1 MYVCLCTGTT
11 DRQIKQAVFEGAR
24 SLAELREELG
34 VASQCGQCSRLTKQI
49 VRDTVDEMANSS
61 LYYQAV

>member
-11 DRQIKQAVFEGAR
+11 DRQIKQAVFDGAR
-24 SLAELREELG
+24 SLDDVRDDLG
-34 VASQCGQCSRLTKQI
+34 VASQCGQCSCLARQI
-49 VRDTVDEMANSS
+49 IQDTTDEITASA